1 MSSVKL
7 NGRQLAKQINLK
19 LKEKITHLKIRPG
32 LAIIMIGQNS
42 ASQSY
47 IHIKEKTCQQL
58 GIHSQKHLFTG
69 RVKQSIIIDLIK
81 RLNRQSKINGII
93 VQLPLPKRFN
103 TNKIIQTIDPQKD
116 VDGFVVGSPFVS
128 PTIQGVLCL
137 LKTTGQ
143 KLVGKSALILTN
155 SQIFAQPLA
164 KQLINKL
171 KIKPTVHLS
180 RQSHLTKKVESA
192 NILITALGHPSFIQ
206 PAMIKPG
213 IILIDV
219 GYSRINNKSVGDIDP
234 ACYQKSSAYSPV
246 PGGVGP
252 LTVAYLLKNT
262 VLAKIR

>member
-1 MSSVKL
+1 MK
-7 NGRQLAKQINLK
+7 
-19 LKEKITHLKIRPG
+19 
-32 LAIIMIGQNS
+32 
-42 ASQSY
+42 
-47 IHIKEKTCQQL
+47 
-58 GIHSQKHLFTG
+58 
-69 RVKQSIIIDLIK
+69 
-81 RLNRQSKINGII
+81 QSKINGII

-171 KIKPTVHLS
+171 KIKPIIHLS
-180 RQSHLTKKVESA
+180 GQPHLTEKIKSA
-192 NILITALGHPSFIQ
+192 NILITALGHPNFIQ
-206 PAMIKPG
+206 PTMIKPG
-213 IILIDV
+213 LILIDV
-219 GYSRINNKSVGDIDP
+219 GYSRINNKPVGDIDP
-234 ACYQKSSAYSPV
+234 SCYQRSSAHSPV